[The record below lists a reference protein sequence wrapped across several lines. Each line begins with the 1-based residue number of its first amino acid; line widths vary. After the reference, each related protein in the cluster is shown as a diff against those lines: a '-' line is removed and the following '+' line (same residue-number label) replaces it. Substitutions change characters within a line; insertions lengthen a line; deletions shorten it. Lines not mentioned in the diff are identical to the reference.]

1 MTHDHEHDDDE
12 DEIDISAWART
23 AERRSCPA
31 CGAVGALQLGG
42 GLYCPSCGEVTT
54 NPGYEAPPKPE

>member
-1 MTHDHEHDDDE
+1 VTHDHEHDDDE

-23 AERRSCPA
+23 AERRICPA
-31 CGAVGALQLGG
+31 CGAPGALELGG
-42 GLYCPSCGEVTT
+42 GLFCPSCGEVTM